1 MEKNNNMFTI
11 GYLDEEEQWKLTVR
25 SSLKSDFNIV
35 LLDLPEKTS
44 EIWRIVEEENLDAL
58 IVDFRLFESGKV
70 TYNGN
75 DVVKDIRSHNL
86 HLPMFVI
93 TSYEDN
99 AIELCEDVFIVRDK
113 EMLTDTQKLSLFKK
127 MLSRAINTYNHQI
140 LEANETILEL
150 NRKLEKGISL
160 SAEEEEKRFR
170 AERFLAELNI
180 PDSFDSNMLTSA
192 YSSQLQSLIDAA
204 NKIVDSINSKR

>member
-1 MEKNNNMFTI
+1 MEKNNKMFTI
-11 GYLDEEEQWKLTVR
+11 GYLDEEEQWKLMFR
-25 SSLKSDFNIV
+25 NSLKSDFNIV
-35 LLDLPEKTS
+35 LLDLPEKVS
-44 EIWRIVEEENLDAL
+44 DIWQIVEKEKLDAL

-99 AIELCEDVFIVRDK
+99 AIELCEDVFIVRGKD
-113 EMLTDTQKLSLFKK
+113 MLTDTQKISLFKK

-140 LEANETILEL
+140 IEANETVLEI
-150 NRKLEKGISL
+150 NRKLEKGMSL

-204 NKIVDSINSKR
+204 NKIVDSINSK

>member
-1 MEKNNNMFTI
+1 MEKNNKMFTI
-11 GYLDEEEQWKLTVR
+11 GYLDEEEQWKLMFR
-25 SSLKSDFNIV
+25 NSLKSDFNIV
-35 LLDLPEKTS
+35 LLDLPEKVS
-44 EIWRIVEEENLDAL
+44 DIWQIVEKEKLDAL

-99 AIELCEDVFIVRDK
+99 AIELCEDVFIVRGKD
-113 EMLTDTQKLSLFKK
+113 MLTDTQKISLFKK

-140 LEANETILEL
+140 IEANETVLEI
-150 NRKLEKGISL
+150 NRKLEKGMSL

-180 PDSFDSNMLTSA
+180 PDSFDSNMMTSA

-204 NKIVDSINSKR
+204 NKIVDSINSK

>member
-11 GYLDEEEQWKLTVR
+11 GYLDEEEQWKLVFR

-35 LLDLPEKTS
+35 LLDLPENVS
-44 EIWRIVEEENLDAL
+44 DIWQIVEQESLDAL

-70 TYNGN
+70 IYNGN
-75 DVVKDIRSHNL
+75 DVVKEVRCHNL

-99 AIELCEDVFIVRDK
+99 AIELCEDVFIVRSK
-113 EMLTDTQKLSLFKK
+113 NMLTDPQELSIFKK
-127 MLSRAINTYNHQI
+127 MLSRAINTYNNQI
-140 LEANETILEL
+140 SEANATILEI
-150 NRKLEKGISL
+150 NCKLEKGETL
-160 SAEEEEKRFR
+160 STDEEEKRFR
-170 AERFLAELNI
+170 AERFLSELNI

-204 NKIVDSINSKR
+204 NKIVDSINSKQ

>member
-1 MEKNNNMFTI
+1 MEKNNDMFTI
-11 GYLDEEEQWKLTVR
+11 GYLDEEEQWKLVFR

-35 LLDLPEKTS
+35 FLDLPEKVS
-44 EIWRIVEEENLDAL
+44 DIWRIVEERNLDAL
-58 IVDFRLFESGKV
+58 VVDFLLNESGKV
-70 TYNGN
+70 TYKGN
-75 DVVKDIRSHNL
+75 DVVKEVRNHNL

-99 AIELCEDVFIVRDK
+99 AIELCEDVFIVRGK

-127 MLSRAINTYNHQI
+127 MLSRAINTYNHQV
-140 LEANETILEL
+140 LEANEIALEI
-150 NRKLEKGISL
+150 NRKLEKGETL
-160 SAEEEEKRFR
+160 STDEEEKRFR

-204 NKIVDSINSKR
+204 NKIVDSINRK

>member
-1 MEKNNNMFTI
+1 MEKNNKLFTI
-11 GYLDEEEQWKLTVR
+11 GYLDEEEQWKLMFR
-25 SSLKSDFNIV
+25 NSLKSDFNIV
-35 LLDLPEKTS
+35 LLDLPEKVS
-44 EIWRIVEEENLDAL
+44 DIWQIVEKENLDAL
-58 IVDFRLFESGKV
+58 VVDFLLIESGKV
-70 TYNGN
+70 IYKGN

-86 HLPMFVI
+86 HLPMFII

-99 AIELCEDVFIVRDK
+99 AIELCEDVFIVRGK

-127 MLSRAINTYNHQI
+127 MLSRAINTYYNQI
-140 LEANETILEL
+140 LEANETVLEI
-150 NRKLEKGISL
+150 NCKLEKGMSL
-160 SAEEEEKRFR
+160 SADEEEKRFR

-204 NKIVDSINSKR
+204 NKIVDSINSK

>member
-1 MEKNNNMFTI
+1 MERNNKKFTI

>member
-1 MEKNNNMFTI
+1 MERNNNFFTI

-44 EIWRIVEEENLDAL
+44 DIWQIVEKENLDAL

-75 DVVKDIRSHNL
+75 DVVKDIRCHNL

-99 AIELCEDVFIVRDK
+99 AIELCEDVFIVRGKD
-113 EMLTDTQKLSLFKK
+113 MITDPQKLSLFKK
-127 MLSRAINTYNHQI
+127 MLSRAINAYNHQI
-140 LEANETILEL
+140 SEANDTILEI
-150 NRKLEKGISL
+150 NRKLEKGGTL
-160 SAEEEEKRFR
+160 SSDEEEKRFR
-170 AERFLAELNI
+170 AERFLAELNV
-180 PDSFDSNMLTSA
+180 PDSFESNMLTSA
-192 YSSQLQSLIDAA
+192 YSTQLQSLIDAA
-204 NKIVDSINSKR
+204 NKIVDSINSKQ

>member
-58 IVDFRLFESGKV
+58 IVDFRLYESGIV

-75 DVVKDIRSHNL
+75 DVVKDIRNHNL

-160 SAEEEEKRFR
+160 SVEEEEKRFR

>member
-1 MEKNNNMFTI
+1 MEKKNRMFTI
-11 GYLDEEEQWKLTVR
+11 GYLDEEEQWKLMFR
-25 SSLKSDFNIV
+25 NSLKSDFNIV
-35 LLDLPEKTS
+35 LLDLPEKVS
-44 EIWRIVEEENLDAL
+44 DIWRIVEEEKLDAL

-75 DVVKDIRSHNL
+75 DVVNDIRSHNL

-99 AIELCEDVFIVRDK
+99 AIELCEDVFIVRGK

-127 MLSRAINTYNHQI
+127 MLSRAINTYNHQV
-140 LEANETILEL
+140 LEANETILEI
-150 NRKLEKGISL
+150 NRKLEKGETL
-160 SAEEEEKRFR
+160 STDEEEKRFK

-192 YSSQLQSLIDAA
+192 YSSQLQNLIDAA
-204 NKIVDSINSKR
+204 NKIVDSINSK

>member
-1 MEKNNNMFTI
+1 MFTI
-11 GYLDEEEQWKLTVR
+11 GYLDEEEQWKLMFR
-25 SSLKSDFNIV
+25 NSLKSDFNIV
-35 LLDLPEKTS
+35 LLDLPEKVS
-44 EIWRIVEEENLDAL
+44 DIWQIVEKEKLDAL

-99 AIELCEDVFIVRDK
+99 AIELCEDVFIVRGKD
-113 EMLTDTQKLSLFKK
+113 MLTDTQKISLFKK

-140 LEANETILEL
+140 IEANETVLEI
-150 NRKLEKGISL
+150 NRKLEKGMSL

-204 NKIVDSINSKR
+204 NKIVDSINSK

>member
-1 MEKNNNMFTI
+1 MEKNNNMFTV
-11 GYLDEEEQWKLTVR
+11 GYLDEEEQWKLVFR

-35 LLDLPEKTS
+35 LLDLPEKAS
-44 EIWRIVEEENLDAL
+44 DIWQIVEEEKLDAL
-58 IVDFRLFESGKV
+58 VVDFLLNESGKV
-70 TYNGN
+70 TYKGN

-99 AIELCEDVFIVRDK
+99 AIELCEDIFIVRGK
-113 EMLTDTQKLSLFKK
+113 EMLTDPQKLSLFKK
-127 MLSRAINTYNHQI
+127 MLSRAINTYNQLI
-140 LEANETILEL
+140 SEANATILEI
-150 NRKLEKGISL
+150 NRKLEKGMRL
-160 SAEEEEKRFR
+160 SAEEEETRFR
-170 AERFLAELNI
+170 AERFLSELNI

-204 NKIVDSINSKR
+204 NKIVDSIKSKQ

>member
-1 MEKNNNMFTI
+1 MEKNNNLFTI
-11 GYLDEEEQWKLTVR
+11 GYLDEEEQWKLMFR
-25 SSLKSDFNIV
+25 NSLKSDFNIV
-35 LLDLPEKTS
+35 FLDLREKVS
-44 EIWRIVEEENLDAL
+44 DIWQIVEKENLDAL
-58 IVDFRLFESGKV
+58 VVDFLLIESGKV
-70 TYNGN
+70 IYKGN

-99 AIELCEDVFIVRDK
+99 AIELCEDVFIVRGK

-140 LEANETILEL
+140 LEANETVLEI
-150 NRKLEKGISL
+150 NRKLEKGMSL

-204 NKIVDSINSKR
+204 NKIVDSINRK

>member
-1 MEKNNNMFTI
+1 MFTI
-11 GYLDEEEQWKLTVR
+11 GYLDEEEQWKLMFR
-25 SSLKSDFNIV
+25 NSLKSDFNIV
-35 LLDLPEKTS
+35 LLDLPEKVS
-44 EIWRIVEEENLDAL
+44 DIWRIVEEEKLDAL

-75 DVVKDIRSHNL
+75 DVVNDIRSHNL

-99 AIELCEDVFIVRDK
+99 AIELCEDVFIVRGK

-127 MLSRAINTYNHQI
+127 MLSRAINTYNHQV
-140 LEANETILEL
+140 LEANETILEI
-150 NRKLEKGISL
+150 NRKLEKGETL
-160 SAEEEEKRFR
+160 STDEEEKRFK

-192 YSSQLQSLIDAA
+192 YSSQLQNLIDAA
-204 NKIVDSINSKR
+204 NKIVDSINSK

>member
-1 MEKNNNMFTI
+1 MEKNNNLFTI
-11 GYLDEEEQWKLTVR
+11 GYLDEEEQWKLMFR
-25 SSLKSDFNIV
+25 NSLKSDFNIV
-35 LLDLPEKTS
+35 LLDLPEKVS
-44 EIWRIVEEENLDAL
+44 DIWQIVEKENLDAL
-58 IVDFRLFESGKV
+58 VVDFLLIESGKV
-70 TYNGN
+70 IYKGN

-99 AIELCEDVFIVRDK
+99 AIELCEDVFIVRGK

-140 LEANETILEL
+140 LEANETVLEI
-150 NRKLEKGISL
+150 NRKLEKGMSL

-204 NKIVDSINSKR
+204 NKIVDSINRK

>member
-1 MEKNNNMFTI
+1 MEKNNNLFTI
-11 GYLDEEEQWKLTVR
+11 GYLDEEEQWKLMFR
-25 SSLKSDFNIV
+25 NSLKSDFNIV
-35 LLDLPEKTS
+35 LFDLPEKAS
-44 EIWRIVEEENLDAL
+44 DIWKIVEEENLDAL
-58 IVDFRLFESGKV
+58 IVDFRLFESGIV
-70 TYNGN
+70 IYNGN

-99 AIELCEDVFIVRDK
+99 AIELCEDVYIVRGKD
-113 EMLTDTQKLSLFKK
+113 MLTDTQKMSLFKK

-140 LEANETILEL
+140 LEANKTVLEI
-150 NRKLEKGISL
+150 NRKLEKGMSL

-204 NKIVDSINSKR
+204 NKIVDSINRK

>member
-1 MEKNNNMFTI
+1 MERNNKKFTI

-44 EIWRIVEEENLDAL
+44 EIWRIVEKENLDAL

-150 NRKLEKGISL
+150 NRKLEKGILL

-204 NKIVDSINSKR
+204 NKIVDSINNKR